1 LAARED
7 RVLPVPLLSRLLG
20 DASVGTELQ
29 VLRFAIPN
37 KTGPPS
43 VMLTKRKDM
52 WEEIT
57 VVQPAI
63 QSGSSAAQDRLARA
77 FDDGRR
83 AGLATAA
90 MALSLV
96 AFFSLLGAEK
106 ALLAIAL
113 GLLARRGSQPGSAG
127 RRLAGIAIGIASVF
141 LVSIAFVLVVFWNE
155 LVGLVNYLR
164 QLS

>member
-1 LAARED
+1 
-7 RVLPVPLLSRLLG
+7 
-20 DASVGTELQ
+20 
-29 VLRFAIPN
+29 
-37 KTGPPS
+37 
-43 VMLTKRKDM
+43 M
-52 WEEIT
+52 
-57 VVQPAI
+57 VQPLVPHEP
-63 QSGSSAAQDRLARA
+63 SAAQDPLVRA
-77 FDDGRR
+77 FEDGRR

-90 MALSLV
+90 IALSVV

-127 RRLAGIAIGIASVF
+127 RRLATMAIGVATVF
-141 LVSIAFVLVVFWNE
+141 LVSIAFILIVFWND

>member
-1 LAARED
+1 MIMTQPRE
-7 RVLPVPLLSRLLG
+7 LP
-20 DASVGTELQ
+20 E
-29 VLRFAIPN
+29 
-37 KTGPPS
+37 PS
-43 VMLTKRKDM
+43 VTEDPL
-52 WEEIT
+52 
-57 VVQPAI
+57 
-63 QSGSSAAQDRLARA
+63 AQA
-77 FDDGRR
+77 FEAGRR

-127 RRLAGIAIGIASVF
+127 RRLATVAIGVATVF
-141 LVSIAFVLVVFWNE
+141 LVSIAFILILFWKE
-155 LVGLVNYLR
+155 LEDIVNYLR